1 MVLTVAAAA
10 AAEAAEGAGGVA
22 VAARPRTSVGPSEL
36 HAELPA
42 VGPAVG
48 AAGANASPP
57 LVVALPTTAS
67 TARSGEE
74 GGADAPASDEGDAR
88 AVAAVTVGRKPA
100 RAEPPLTRLR
110 GPPPKAGP
118 QPRPSRPP
126 AQASSSS
133 LPYVSMSTS
142 RSSLSCA
149 SSSPSPSPSSSSWSA
164 TSTDPA
170 SSATR
175 ISTSQE
181 PRCTSRT
188 AYGRFRC
195 ASDTSGGG
203 SGLGSAEAAVV
214 GAAIEASGRC

>member
-1 MVLTVAAAA
+1 MAARVVLTVAAAA
-10 AAEAAEGAGGVA
+10 AEAAEAAAEGAGGVA
-22 VAARPRTSVGPSEL
+22 ARPKTRVGPSEL
-36 HAELPA
+36 RAELPA

-48 AAGANASPP
+48 AAGANSSP
-57 LVVALPTTAS
+57 LLAVALPTTAS

-74 GGADAPASDEGDAR
+74 GGAYAPASDEVDAR
-88 AVAAVTVGRKPA
+88 AVAAATTGRRPA
-100 RAEPPLTRLR
+100 RAEPPLIRPR

-118 QPRPSRPP
+118 LPRPSRPP

-188 AYGRFRC
+188 AYSRFCC

-203 SGLGSAEAAVV
+203 SAEVV
-214 GAAIEASGRC
+214 GEAIKAFGRC